1 MTTAA
6 QIKKL
11 VKPLLQRHSD
21 LALVRRWLFV
31 KPVRHFARGILIDRQ
46 LDPEKFRPR
55 WAVMHLFEVRRSIHL
70 NWGELLYNEG
80 AARPGSWRI
89 TEPDIGT
96 ALLREIETHALPVLR
111 AMKSLDDYLA
121 FVSQHYF
128 RHQLFDWPDA
138 RFIVEVALGDL
149 EVARATSKA
158 NLAMWSTIRPHH
170 DEDTRQEYRR
180 LRELC
185 ARLADDDRA
194 GLAQLLHEWEAI
206 TVKNLKI
213 EQLWEPT
220 PFPLEQ
226 ALTTK

>member
-6 QIKKL
+6 QVKKL

-31 KPVRHFARGILIDRQ
+31 KPVHHFARGILIDSL

-89 TEPDIGT
+89 SEPNIDL
-96 ALLREIETHALPVLR
+96 ALFREIEMRALPVLR
-111 AMKSLDDYLA
+111 AMTTLDNYLT
-121 FVSQHYF
+121 FVSNHYF

-138 RFIVEVALGDL
+138 RIIVEVALGDL
-149 EVARATSKA
+149 EAARATSKA
-158 NLAMWSTIRPHH
+158 HLAMWSTTDPDY
-170 DEDTRQEYRR
+170 DEDARQKYRR
-180 LRELC
+180 LHELC

-213 EQLWEPT
+213 ESLWEPT

-226 ALTTK
+226 AGL